1 MKRFNCFFCGSE
13 FSTGGLLTRHLSDH
27 TGEQLLSCVIC
38 KDPFTSEFE
47 LKSHLCSSESPQDRE
62 LLKCSQCDERFS
74 KSEDLNL
81 HLRIHTKGSLFSCS
95 VCSTSCNFAWRR
107 HLTKHMEVHMKRKK
121 VFRCRPCGAEFSTYY
136 LLTKH
141 KVVHQLLELSRGQ
154 TEENREENEHMES
167 SADGDDFEGLEPTKH
182 PNTEADSQ
190 ERSVEASACFKAEE
204 GDLWTE
210 STKPEEAKEDLE
222 FFTVKENQEP
232 VFNKEEVKLEDPNP
246 PQIKEE
252 EEEAE
257 INPEENEKMFSDPD
271 TDDSDF
277 WKPNGKHRSGSNS
290 ESDSGRNKAAAS
302 LQPESDDSVD
312 SDFWKES
319 RKPQSNVKS
328 SGQEATEIGAKYA
341 TVLKP
346 YGCTQCNKVF
356 RYSSYLKI
364 HMKQHTERYFC
375 SVCGHRSIYS
385 SNLKVHMRIHTG
397 EKPFS
402 CSFCPKKFSNKA
414 SMQSH
419 MSVHYAERK
428 YSCDKC
434 KKCFGWYTE
443 LKYHRCVGGSSHEQ
457 TYEEDADINLKRV
470 ACKRN
475 KDSSS
480 VKVSI
485 PDTKPESHGKKTN
498 DKPRN
503 YEHVD
508 NSCKHSDLSETKE
521 ILLSD
526 PESYPPKTIFMPPEI
541 LTRSEQSYNMQI
553 NARYPTTEEHFI
565 CSDCG
570 KAFASGGHL
579 TRHQS
584 VHTGQK
590 LLRCIVCEKTFPS
603 EQMLTSSNLCEKP
616 FRCYMCSE
624 DFARQEYLTFH
635 FKQHVRCSV
644 CNGAFDDG
652 NTLNQHTTSHA
663 GQTQFCCPVDYAEV
677 RPPRENSEWFCRPKE
692 GFSCQACSRT
702 FKHRR
707 VLFRHATVHIRDAEQ
722 VCGLCGERFGADG
735 GLKLHLLTHT
745 RKRKKL
751 DPALCGEQ
759 LGADGGSKPH
769 RQTHTRKEQSH
780 GCRVCGKSFD
790 SEVVLIK
797 HVEDH
802 AKENECRC
810 GVCGKHL
817 DSSDNLTL
825 HLQTHSSRSKTC
837 HVCGKK
843 FHSIRAQETHLKLH
857 AGEKLFNCHLC
868 GKSFSKKANML
879 TLLKSQTAEN
889 ALTCTAC
896 SEELSNSNSLEHCK
910 SDHNKAVPFSCK
922 DCGKDFPTSPELE
935 QHIEIP
941 KSDKQLIEGSKQSP
955 TPPHSCKGT
964 FFLTSSSCDLQTEEG
979 GLDKSHIT
987 SFWVVGM
994 SAEGI

>member
-1 MKRFNCFFCGSE
+1 MNPFNKRLKVGLKIPVTQKLLKGNILTDELVRISSLDQEDQHDNRCHNNANILKPISDDSEKIFKYCHSGCSESSQEREKPGSSFDNEAKTDSKRNKGVPGKFCSQVMSQQPRVNGQIKEVSASGSRADMKRFNCFFCGSE

-38 KDPFTSEFE
+38 KNPFTSEFE

-95 VCSTSCNFAWRR
+95 VCSTSCSDKETLIQHMRIHTRQTQFTCHVCGKDFAWRR

-232 VFNKEEVKLEDPNP
+232 VFNKEEVKLEDLNP

-257 INPEENEKMFSDPD
+257 ITKFPFSSVLVKTEEDEEKPQSLQPHHCHNEESKNSFGGADPEENEKMFSDPD

-428 YSCDKC
+428 YSCDEC

-457 TYEEDADINLKRV
+457 TYEEDADINLKR
-470 ACKRN
+470 
-475 KDSSS
+475 
-480 VKVSI
+480 
-485 PDTKPESHGKKTN
+485 H
-498 DKPRN
+498 
-503 YEHVD
+503 
-508 NSCKHSDLSETKE
+508 
-521 ILLSD
+521 ILYS
-526 PESYPPKTIFMPPEI
+526 
-541 LTRSEQSYNMQI
+541 
-553 NARYPTTEEHFI
+553 
-565 CSDCG
+565 
-570 KAFASGGHL
+570 
-579 TRHQS
+579 
-584 VHTGQK
+584 
-590 LLRCIVCEKTFPS
+590 
-603 EQMLTSSNLCEKP
+603 
-616 FRCYMCSE
+616 
-624 DFARQEYLTFH
+624 
-635 FKQHVRCSV
+635 
-644 CNGAFDDG
+644 
-652 NTLNQHTTSHA
+652 
-663 GQTQFCCPVDYAEV
+663 
-677 RPPRENSEWFCRPKE
+677 
-692 GFSCQACSRT
+692 
-702 FKHRR
+702 
-707 VLFRHATVHIRDAEQ
+707 
-722 VCGLCGERFGADG
+722 
-735 GLKLHLLTHT
+735 
-745 RKRKKL
+745 
-751 DPALCGEQ
+751 
-759 LGADGGSKPH
+759 
-769 RQTHTRKEQSH
+769 
-780 GCRVCGKSFD
+780 
-790 SEVVLIK
+790 
-797 HVEDH
+797 
-802 AKENECRC
+802 
-810 GVCGKHL
+810 
-817 DSSDNLTL
+817 
-825 HLQTHSSRSKTC
+825 
-837 HVCGKK
+837 
-843 FHSIRAQETHLKLH
+843 
-857 AGEKLFNCHLC
+857 
-868 GKSFSKKANML
+868 
-879 TLLKSQTAEN
+879 
-889 ALTCTAC
+889 
-896 SEELSNSNSLEHCK
+896 
-910 SDHNKAVPFSCK
+910 
-922 DCGKDFPTSPELE
+922 
-935 QHIEIP
+935 
-941 KSDKQLIEGSKQSP
+941 
-955 TPPHSCKGT
+955 
-964 FFLTSSSCDLQTEEG
+964 
-979 GLDKSHIT
+979 
-987 SFWVVGM
+987 
-994 SAEGI
+994 